1 MRALGLVF
9 TFSVL
14 CGCVTALPA
23 MASYYDG
30 SAAGRYEA
38 RGHNW
43 TLVVTQDSIFLR
55 DQVGEGH
62 LEYAGSVLEPRVL
75 ETGIRYEGELVRE
88 HVVAGLVEQDLLP
101 YVLTITER
109 PCVDEGGRVSPTSVD
124 WAFGL
129 AAHQAA
135 GCGGEIPRAGSKL

>member
-9 TFSVL
+9 TFLVL
-14 CGCVTALPA
+14 CGFVRSLPA
-23 MASYYDG
+23 MTPNDHG

-38 RGHNW
+38 RGLNW
-43 TLVVTQDSIFLR
+43 TLVVTQDS
-55 DQVGEGH
+55 
-62 LEYAGSVLEPRVL
+62 
-75 ETGIRYEGELVRE
+75 
-88 HVVAGLVEQDLLP
+88 GLVEQDLLP

-109 PCVDEGGRVSPTSVD
+109 PCVDERGRVSPTSVD

>member
-1 MRALGLVF
+1 MDPYR
-9 TFSVL
+9 
-14 CGCVTALPA
+14 
-23 MASYYDG
+23 YG

-43 TLVVTQDSIFLR
+43 TLVVTQDAIFLR

-62 LEYAGSVLEPRVL
+62 LEYAGPVPEPRVL
-75 ETGIRYEGELVRE
+75 ESGIWYEGELVRE
-88 HVVAGLVEQDLLP
+88 YVVAGLVEQDVLP

-109 PCVDEGGRVSPTSVD
+109 PCVDEEGRVSPTSVD
-124 WAFGL
+124 WAFGP

-135 GCGGEIPRAGSKL
+135 GCGGEFPRADSKL